1 VLRALSEHER
11 ARAAAAAPQAAHAHP
26 QPAHPPSRA
35 TQRRK
40 PGKGSAATV
49 VGVGNLL
56 LQMARCCQPLPG
68 EPVAG
73 YLTRGRGV
81 SVHRTDCATFQ
92 RLAAAQPGRIL
103 PVEWNRAQG
112 GGPAVQGHEVDL
124 QVDAIDRKWLLK
136 DLTNL
141 IAQEDAHVVGIHG
154 EHGREGSRGR
164 LRLGLRVRVSD
175 FGHLARLLG
184 RIEALAGVE
193 RARRA

>member
-11 ARAAAAAPQAAHAHP
+11 ARAAAAAPQLLHAQP
-26 QPAHPPSRA
+26 QAQPSRA
-35 TQRRK
+35 APRRK

-56 LQMARCCQPLPG
+56 MQMARCCQPLPG
-68 EPVAG
+68 EAVAG

-141 IAQEDAHVVGIHG
+141 IAQEDAHVVGIHS
-154 EHGREGSRGR
+154 EYGREGNRGR